1 MIAAQAAAALGAG
14 LLVGHAAFDVLKIAL
29 ALGCLSLLCV
39 DAPARRT
46 YVKMRRRNFHIR
58 ADLVVEAELLVD
70 VGSCNLAG
78 RNGTDGDGG
87 TGAD

>member
-1 MIAAQAAAALGAG
+1 MIAAQAASALGAG
-14 LLVGHAAFDVLKIAL
+14 FFVRHAAFDVFKITFTL
-29 ALGCLSLLCV
+29 RSFSLFRI

-58 ADLVVEAELLVD
+58 ADLMVEAKLLVN

-78 RNGTDGDGG
+78 RNGADGMYS
-87 TGAD
+87 AIR